1 MYNYIKGAKVRFN
14 CCLLFVICYLLIV
27 ICYFKPVAGSWK
39 PVRHKIYL
47 VWPYLRQKEL
57 DTLIHL
63 YEEYEEY
70 EVR

>member
-1 MYNYIKGAKVRFN
+1 MHLVSLFKCTITSKGQRSG
-14 CCLLFVICYLLIV
+14 LIV
-27 ICYFKPVAGSWK
+27 FCYFKPVAGSWK